1 MLTQGG
7 AKSEVSAALSC
18 QMASPHGP
26 SCPSSSQL
34 AFRAPGSPSRDKASE
49 HMGPDFITHQGKAL
63 VTQTVKNL
71 PAMQETPGRSPGWE
85 EPLEEGMA
93 TRSSIAAWRI
103 PWTEGPGVLQSRN
116 GAVKSW
122 TRLFKY

>member
-18 QMASPHGP
+18 QMASTHGP

-34 AFRAPGSPSRDKASE
+34 AFHAPDSPSRDKASE
-49 HMGPDFITHQGKAL
+49 RMGPDFITHQGKVL

-71 PAMQETPGRSPGWE
+71 PATQEASGSIPGLGRSPGGGHGNIVQYCCLENSMDRGPWCATVQEYGGE
-85 EPLEEGMA
+85 ELDM
-93 TRSSIAAWRI
+93 
-103 PWTEGPGVLQSRN
+103 TE
-116 GAVKSW
+116 
-122 TRLFKY
+122 